1 LAVPRFKLSV
11 VIVSYNVA
19 PFLVQTI
26 ETLQKSLASIEAEVW
41 MVDNASTDES
51 VLLVQ
56 RHFPW
61 VKIIANKDNLG
72 FSKANNQA
80 IRQCDGEF
88 VLLLNPD
95 IILGEQSLTTCL
107 EYLDAHKD
115 VGGLGVHMLDGGG
128 YYLPESKR
136 GLSTPWVAFC
146 KVFGLT
152 ALFPSSKLF
161 ARYYLGHLD
170 ELCNQEV
177 EILSGAFMMMRGVA
191 LEKSGL
197 LDETFF
203 MYGEDIDLSYRL
215 LQAGFKNVMLA
226 DTRIIHYKGE
236 STKRGSAN
244 YVRIFYKAMIIF
256 ADKHFGKSYAGFL
269 NYLINVAIYL
279 RATVA
284 LFQRF
289 FRVSAPV
296 IFDSGLI
303 FSGMYFLK
311 EYWERN
317 HKGVVN
323 YYPSD
328 FIQVVVPI
336 YIATWLIS
344 VYYSGGYDKPARPS
358 NLSRGII
365 VGTVLIAAVTN
376 FFDDFRFS
384 KALILMGGAWAIF
397 SMIGWRALWQLLR
410 FKNLDIGEVPNE
422 RIAIMG
428 SMAETKRAHE
438 ILIKNGQGSE
448 VIGYLNP
455 EEEASGKYFLGNY
468 SQLINIW
475 KLYSITE
482 LVFCLGSMRAESA
495 IQIMENLRDRGV
507 KFRTLPATVDLLIGS
522 KTKGEQGDWY
532 STEDILEISKA
543 SAKRDK
549 RLLDVFVS
557 LSILVFSPLL
567 ILGKGNNLKLY
578 KNSFQV
584 LVGSL
589 SWVGVQR
596 GLHKE
601 ADKLRPGILKA
612 HNLVDQGKLSLE
624 TKRRLH
630 YLYVRD
636 YEVLGDLKIILKNLG
651 RLSR

>member
-1 LAVPRFKLSV
+1 
-11 VIVSYNVA
+11 
-19 PFLVQTI
+19 
-26 ETLQKSLASIEAEVW
+26 
-41 MVDNASTDES
+41 
-51 VLLVQ
+51 
-56 RHFPW
+56 
-61 VKIIANKDNLG
+61 
-72 FSKANNQA
+72 
-80 IRQCDGEF
+80 
-88 VLLLNPD
+88 
-95 IILGEQSLTTCL
+95 
-107 EYLDAHKD
+107 
-115 VGGLGVHMLDGGG
+115 
-128 YYLPESKR
+128 
-136 GLSTPWVAFC
+136 
-146 KVFGLT
+146 
-152 ALFPSSKLF
+152 
-161 ARYYLGHLD
+161 
-170 ELCNQEV
+170 
-177 EILSGAFMMMRGVA
+177 
-191 LEKSGL
+191 
-197 LDETFF
+197 
-203 MYGEDIDLSYRL
+203 
-215 LQAGFKNVMLA
+215 
-226 DTRIIHYKGE
+226 
-236 STKRGSAN
+236 
-244 YVRIFYKAMIIF
+244 
-256 ADKHFGKSYAGFL
+256 
-269 NYLINVAIYL
+269 
-279 RATVA
+279 
-284 LFQRF
+284 
-289 FRVSAPV
+289 
-296 IFDSGLI
+296 
-303 FSGMYFLK
+303 MYFLK

-397 SMIGWRALWQLLR
+397 SMIGWRALWHLLR
-410 FKNLDIGEVPNE
+410 FNNLDIGEVPNE

-468 SQLINIW
+468 SQLINTW

-482 LVFCLGSMRAESA
+482 LIFCLGSMRAESA
-495 IQIMENLRDRGV
+495 IQIMENLRERGI

-584 LVGSL
+584 LVGNL